1 MKQLTYRLKK
11 TIAFEAA
18 QCAPQEC
25 CGFVVNGEIVPC
37 KNVHDSPESNFAIAA
52 EDYVR
57 AEEKGNID
65 AIYHSH
71 IGGLDGFSKHD
82 MKSCKQ
88 CNIPWIMVHL
98 PTHNFHYIDPTGNAP
113 YEGREWSY
121 GVHDCYALVR
131 DFYIREFGIELDD
144 FERGED
150 EEWLNSGWGMFVN
163 NYEGQGFYEIGR
175 PEKKGDILLMR
186 LQSPEPNHVAV
197 MNGNGASFYHHL
209 AARPSQSAVYGGYW
223 AKVTVK
229 VLRHKDV

>member
-1 MKQLTYRLKK
+1 MNPLSYRIKK
-11 TIAFEAA
+11 AIAFEAS

-25 CGFVVNGEIVPC
+25 CGFIVNDKIIPC
-37 KNVHDSPESNFAIAA
+37 ENIHSSPESNFAISA
-52 EDYVR
+52 EDYAR
-57 AEEKGNID
+57 AEDVGTIE

-71 IGGLDGFSKHD
+71 VGGMDGFSMHD
-82 MKSCKQ
+82 IKACKQ
-88 CNIPWIMVHL
+88 CNIPWVMVHL
-98 PTHNFHYIDPTGNAP
+98 PSNNFHYIDPTGNAP

-150 EEWLNSGWGMFVN
+150 EEWLNPGWGMFIN
-163 NYEGQGFYEIGR
+163 NYEAQGFVEIGR

-186 LQSPEPNHVAV
+186 LQSPEPNHVGV
-197 MNGNGASFYHHL
+197 MNGNGASFYQHL
-209 AARPSQSAVYGGYW
+209 SSRPSQSAVYGGYW